1 MIQFSAAMALAICL
15 CTTSRP
21 FPFPNPPRPDHRS
34 SCTWDLRYT
43 EERTLPKTVTLTL
56 EPLALL
62 CCLGCR
68 SIGLLDVR
76 GSVRIGHTAHLAL
89 LAVLK
94 EKITLAD
101 SIPIFH
107 RSTAFPHLRPGR
119 EPLLSSHSS
128 TLLPQ
133 RHLPST
139 WQIAGPCRLVA
150 QLRVSCRPSSCGA
163 RREQRRRG
171 SGCSCNCPKTTPCQR
186 KRQQFPSATLQQP
199 GIQISMEVQAR

>member
-1 MIQFSAAMALAICL
+1 
-15 CTTSRP
+15 
-21 FPFPNPPRPDHRS
+21 
-34 SCTWDLRYT
+34 
-43 EERTLPKTVTLTL
+43 LPKTVPLTL

-68 SIGLLDVR
+68 SIGLLDVC
-76 GSVRIGHTAHLAL
+76 GSVRIGHTRHLAL
-89 LAVLK
+89 LAVLFFF
-94 EKITLAD
+94 TLAD
-101 SIPIFH
+101 SIQIFH
-107 RSTAFPHLRPGR
+107 RPTAFPHLRPGR
-119 EPLLSSHSS
+119 ELLFSSHSS

-133 RHLPST
+133 HHLPST